1 MKKLYP
7 TRFNGY
13 YVTKDGEIFR
23 DPNKN
28 FDGKN
33 NRNKVR
39 VKEFLRGGGGDNRR
53 QYKSI
58 NISIKDENGKTKKQ
72 IKYYSHRLIA
82 ETLIK
87 NPHKYSEVD
96 HINRDKLCN
105 LVENLRWC
113 DRISNMNNRTQKNF
127 PV

>member
-1 MKKLYP
+1 MELYP
-7 TRFNGY
+7 TRFQGY
-13 YVTKDGEIFR
+13 YVTKNGEIFR

-33 NRNKVR
+33 LSDKIR
-39 VKEFLRGGGGDNRR
+39 VKEFLRGGAAGNKR

-58 NISIKDENGKTKKQ
+58 NISLRDESGKTVKQ

-82 ETLIK
+82 ETLIE
-87 NPHKYSEVD
+87 NPHNYSEID

-105 LVENLRWC
+105 QVKNLRWC
-113 DRISNMNNRTQKNF
+113 DRKINRNNRA
-127 PV
+127 